1 MRVSPAES
9 PSTAIFWNTTAVNP
23 INGMTQSSR
32 ETEIKLALP
41 DAKSG
46 RALLRG
52 AGFRVTRRRVFEGND
67 VLDTPECALRKAGS
81 LLRVRRAGRVA
92 TLTYK
97 GPAAVSRH
105 KSREEVETRVPDAA
119 IVAAIFERLGFKPT
133 FRYEKYRTEYGHP
146 DGGGV
151 ATLDETPIGVFM
163 ELEGTPRWIDRA
175 ARQLGFAECDY
186 ITSSYGRLFLEWR
199 HRQGLDT
206 AADMVFGPQDNPA
219 KKR

>member
-1 MRVSPAES
+1 MSHSGP
-9 PSTAIFWNTTAVNP
+9 
-23 INGMTQSSR
+23 
-32 ETEIKLALP
+32 ETEIKLALA
-41 DAKSG
+41 DVRTG
-46 RALLRG
+46 RALLRN
-52 AGFRVTRRRVFEGND
+52 AGFRVTRRRVFERND
-67 VLDTPECALRKAGS
+67 VFDTPECALRKGGA
-81 LLRVRRAGRVA
+81 LLRVRQAGRA
-92 TLTYK
+92 TTLTYK
-97 GPAAVSRH
+97 GPAAVSRY

-119 IVAAIFERLGFKPT
+119 SIAAILERLGFRPM

-186 ITSSYGRLFLEWR
+186 ITASYGRLFLEWR

-206 AADMVFGPQDNPA
+206 AANMVFDSRGDRGRTA
-219 KKR
+219 

>member
-1 MRVSPAES
+1 
-9 PSTAIFWNTTAVNP
+9 
-23 INGMTQSSR
+23 MTHSGR
-32 ETEIKLALP
+32 ETEIKLALA
-41 DAKSG
+41 DVKTG
-46 RALLRG
+46 RALLRS
-52 AGFRVTRRRVFEGND
+52 AGFRVTRRRVFERNH
-67 VLDTPECALRKAGS
+67 VFDTPECALRKSGA
-81 LLRVRRAGRVA
+81 LLRLRQAGRVA

-105 KSREEVETRVPDAA
+105 KSREEVETRVLDAGA
-119 IVAAIFERLGFKPT
+119 MAAIFERLGFRPI

-163 ELEGTPRWIDRA
+163 ELEGTPRWIDRT

-186 ITSSYGRLFLEWR
+186 ITASYGRLFLEWR

-206 AADMVFGPQDNPA
+206 AANMVFDSRDDRG
-219 KKR
+219 KMG

>member
-1 MRVSPAES
+1 
-9 PSTAIFWNTTAVNP
+9 
-23 INGMTQSSR
+23 MTQSGR

-41 DAKSG
+41 DVKTG
-46 RALLRG
+46 RALLRN
-52 AGFRVTRRRVFEGND
+52 AGFRVTRRRVFERNH
-67 VLDTPECALRKAGS
+67 VFDTPECVLRNSGA
-81 LLRVRRAGRVA
+81 LLRVRQAGHAV

-105 KSREEVETRVPDAA
+105 KSREEVETRVPDADVIA
-119 IVAAIFERLGFKPT
+119 TIFERLGFRPI

-146 DGGGV
+146 DSGGV

-163 ELEGTPRWIDRA
+163 ELEGTPRWIDHA

-186 ITSSYGRLFLEWR
+186 ITASYGRLFLEWR

-206 AADMVFGPQDNPA
+206 AADMVFDSTSLDRRKA
-219 KKR
+219 T

>member
-1 MRVSPAES
+1 
-9 PSTAIFWNTTAVNP
+9 
-23 INGMTQSSR
+23 MTHSGP
-32 ETEIKLALP
+32 ETEIKLALA
-41 DAKSG
+41 DVKTA
-46 RALLRG
+46 RALLLR
-52 AGFRVTRRRVFEGND
+52 AGFRVTRRRVFERND
-67 VLDTPECALRKAGS
+67 VFDTPECAVRKSGA
-81 LLRVRRAGRVA
+81 LLRVRQAGRAA

-97 GPAAVSRH
+97 GPAAVSRY

-119 IVAAIFERLGFKPT
+119 SIAAIFERLGFRPI

-151 ATLDETPIGVFM
+151 ATVDETPIGVFM

-186 ITSSYGRLFLEWR
+186 ITASYGRLFLEWR

-206 AADMVFGPQDNPA
+206 AANMVFGSRGGRGKTLQP
-219 KKR
+219 

>member
-1 MRVSPAES
+1 
-9 PSTAIFWNTTAVNP
+9 
-23 INGMTQSSR
+23 MTQSGR

-41 DAKSG
+41 DVKTG
-46 RALLRG
+46 RALLRN
-52 AGFRVTRRRVFEGND
+52 AGFRVTRRRVFERND
-67 VLDTPECALRKAGS
+67 VFDTPECVLRKSGA
-81 LLRVRRAGRVA
+81 LLRVREAGRAA

-97 GPAAVSRH
+97 GPAAVSRY

-119 IVAAIFERLGFKPT
+119 TIAAIFERLGFRAI

-163 ELEGTPRWIDRA
+163 ELEGTPRWIDRT

-186 ITSSYGRLFLEWR
+186 ITASYGRLFLEWR
-199 HRQGLDT
+199 HRQGLDS
-206 AADMVFGPQDNPA
+206 AANMVFDSADGRG
-219 KKR
+219 KTE

>member
-1 MRVSPAES
+1 
-9 PSTAIFWNTTAVNP
+9 
-23 INGMTQSSR
+23 MTQSGR

-41 DAKSG
+41 DVRSG

-52 AGFRVTRRRVFEGND
+52 AGFRVTRRRVFERNRMF
-67 VLDTPECALRKAGS
+67 DTPEGALRKSGS
-81 LLRVRRAGRVA
+81 LLRVRQAGRAV

-97 GPAAVSRH
+97 GPAAVSRY

-119 IVAAIFERLGFKPT
+119 AIAVILERLGFRPI

-163 ELEGTPRWIDRA
+163 ELEGTPRWIDHA
-175 ARQLGFAECDY
+175 ARPLGFAECDY
-186 ITSSYGRLFLEWR
+186 ITASYGRLFLEWR

-206 AADMVFGPQDNPA
+206 AADMEFEPRTNP
-219 KKR
+219 RGR

>member
-1 MRVSPAES
+1 
-9 PSTAIFWNTTAVNP
+9 
-23 INGMTQSSR
+23 MTHGGR
-32 ETEIKLALP
+32 ETEIKLALA
-41 DAKSG
+41 DVKTG
-46 RALLRG
+46 RALLRR
-52 AGFRVTRRRVFEGND
+52 AGFRVTRRRVFERND
-67 VLDTPECALRKAGS
+67 VFDTPENALRQGGA
-81 LLRVRRAGRVA
+81 LLRLRQAGRLV

-97 GPAAVSRH
+97 GPASVSRH

-119 IVAAIFERLGFKPT
+119 TIAAIFERLGFRPL
-133 FRYEKYRTEYGHP
+133 FRYEKYRTEFGHP

-175 ARQLGFAECDY
+175 ARRLGFAECDY

-206 AADMVFGPQDNPA
+206 AANMVFDSRGGGA
-219 KKR
+219 RTA